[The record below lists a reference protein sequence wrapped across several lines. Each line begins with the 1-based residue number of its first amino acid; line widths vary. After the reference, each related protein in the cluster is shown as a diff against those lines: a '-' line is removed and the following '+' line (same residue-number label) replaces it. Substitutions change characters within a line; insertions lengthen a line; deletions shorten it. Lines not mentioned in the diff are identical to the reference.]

1 MPTVNE
7 VLKSSGL
14 TDEQIAALD
23 AKVVA
28 GVTQILSTAD
38 QTLAAAD
45 LAKRSQAEMYDKE
58 IAPAL
63 NNWANEKASYDAKM
77 AAYEAALK
85 SAKDG
90 GFNIPDILTKPAEP
104 AAGTRGPDGKFVTGA
119 PGATPGSPTF
129 VADLRKEAGAAIGSM
144 LDLNWKYQSLYGQ
157 PMPDSPTSLIAEA
170 QAQRMNPIE
179 YAAKKY
185 DFAGK
190 EKAKKDAE
198 QKAHDDAI
206 RKEASDAK
214 DKEWA
219 EKTGNNP
226 MMRQAETSRFS
237 EVAKAVA
244 KGERKDTMTM
254 TPEARRAY
262 TREQIHKE
270 ISANEQQTVN

>member
-38 QTLAAAD
+38 QTLADAQRE
-45 LAKRSQAEMYDKE
+45 KRAVAETFEKE
-58 IAPAL
+58 INPAL
-63 NNWANEKASYDAKM
+63 NKWANDSASLTAERDYYKTLAEKAK
-77 AAYEAALK
+77 E
-85 SAKDG
+85 G
-90 GFNIPDILTKPAEP
+90 GFTPNVEPFKPPVAE
-104 AAGTRGPDGKFVTGA
+104 RGADGKFVAGA

-237 EVAKAVA
+237 EVAKAT
-244 KGERKDTMTM
+244 KEGKRPDTMTM
-254 TPEARRAY
+254 TPDQRRDF
-262 TREQIHKE
+262 TRQQIHKE
-270 ISANEQQTVN
+270 IAANESVN